1 MLWIFYTYYKESF
14 WANVVE
20 CMSLFCPIIA
30 AAIYI
35 FALDM
40 ESLGVLGC
48 LTVIGIGFVG
58 WFLLKRA
65 AVKVNTYTMEN
76 KIAENASYAKYI
88 AVTYPEWTLRCI
100 ELNSEYADY
109 GDDIPF
115 EDFHP
120 NRQRNGMIVQIVG
133 LGIIFAI
140 LGALIIWLVYL
151 HNKYGI

>member
-20 CMSLFCPIIA
+20 CMSLLCPIIA
-30 AAIYI
+30 AAICI
-35 FALDM
+35 FVLDA
-40 ESLGVLGC
+40 ESLGFMIC
-48 LTVIGIGFVG
+48 LTIIAAGFAAE
-58 WFLLKRA
+58 FLLKRA
-65 AVKVNTYTMEN
+65 ATKVNTHTMEK
-76 KIAENASYAKYI
+76 KITENASYAKYI
-88 AVTYPEWTLRCI
+88 AETYPDWTWRCI

-115 EDFHP
+115 VDFHP

>member
-1 MLWIFYTYYKESF
+1 MLWIIYKYYKESF

-20 CMSLFCPIIA
+20 CTSLLCPIIA

-40 ESLGVLGC
+40 EALGIWGC
-48 LTVIGIGFVG
+48 LTVLGVGFAG
-58 WFLLKRA
+58 YFLLKRTA
-65 AVKVNTYTMEN
+65 AKVNTYTIKK

-88 AVTYPEWTLRCI
+88 AETYPDWTWRCI
-100 ELNSEYADY
+100 ELNPEYAEY

-115 EDFHP
+115 VNFHP
-120 NRQRNGMIVQIVG
+120 NRQRNGVIVHIVG
-133 LGIIFAI
+133 LNVLFAI
-140 LGALIIWLVYL
+140 WGAFIIWLVYL